1 MLCAAVLLV
10 LCLATMGLCL
20 CPCYFLYD
28 YCKKT
33 NFKEFRS
40 RIVTLF
46 NNEMKRMGIY
56 NVNLTFT
63 NLINEN
69 DKDCWIV
76 SRNVVLEY
84 GPPLDF
90 SIIFT
95 HTEEM
100 HWPPVNVNW

>member
-1 MLCAAVLLV
+1 
-10 LCLATMGLCL
+10 
-20 CPCYFLYD
+20 
-28 YCKKT
+28 
-33 NFKEFRS
+33 
-40 RIVTLF
+40 
-46 NNEMKRMGIY
+46 MGIY

-76 SRNVVLEY
+76 SRKVVLEY
-84 GPPLDF
+84 GPPLGF
-90 SIIFT
+90 SIIST

>member
-1 MLCAAVLLV
+1 
-10 LCLATMGLCL
+10 
-20 CPCYFLYD
+20 
-28 YCKKT
+28 
-33 NFKEFRS
+33 
-40 RIVTLF
+40 
-46 NNEMKRMGIY
+46 MGIY

-76 SRNVVLEY
+76 SRKVVLEY
-84 GPPLDF
+84 GPPLGF

-100 HWPPVNVNW
+100 DWPPVNVN